1 MLRDGDDLERR
12 IEKLGRINAALIER
26 LDHYDK
32 SRGSAWSLFQAALAL
47 EKEVAARNRD
57 LERALADLSQK
68 NHELAAARM
77 AAEEANRSKT
87 RFLRAASH
95 DLLQPL
101 SAARLF
107 LSTLATMQLGT
118 EETDLVK
125 RLGNAF
131 ESVEELIRAVL
142 DISRLDSQRIE
153 FHRKPVSL
161 NALFDRLRDEF
172 EAQAAARDLHLRF
185 ARSSLAVDS
194 DPVFLRRIAQNL
206 VSNAIKYTES
216 GGVLVGARRRGGQA
230 WLEVHDTGIGI
241 APEDRDQV
249 FAEFHRLEQDRR
261 GEPGMGLGLSI
272 VKRACAKLGHPVT
285 LDSMPGR
292 GSVFRVGL
300 EVVARSTPARRSAR
314 ANLPDRDGLRGLC
327 VLVVEDNAS
336 MRHGYT
342 GLLRD
347 SWGLRTLVV
356 DGTEAALQAL
366 TVAEGPPDLILADYH
381 LAGRDTGLQTIRQL
395 RKLTGVRIPAIVV
408 TAHRNAAMIRNC
420 ARHDIRVLDKPI
432 RAEELREALLRLV
445 AGPVAPNETAQM
457 GDCR

>member
-32 SRGSAWSLFQAALAL
+32 TRGSAWSLF
-47 EKEVAARNRD
+47 
-57 LERALADLSQK
+57 K

-107 LSTLATMQLGT
+107 LSNLAMMELGT
-118 EETDLVK
+118 DQSDLVK

-153 FHRKPVSL
+153 FNRKSVGL

-172 EAQAAARDLHLRF
+172 EAPAAARGLRLRF
-185 ARSSLAVDS
+185 ARSSLSVDS

-216 GGVLVGARRRGGQA
+216 GSVLVGARRRGTRA

-241 APEDRDQV
+241 PAKNRDQI
-249 FAEFHRLEQDRR
+249 FNEFHRLEQDGR
-261 GEPGMGLGLSI
+261 GETGMGLGLSI
-272 VKRACAKLGHPVT
+272 VKRACAKLDHPIT
-285 LDSMPGR
+285 LDSEPGR
-292 GSVFRVGL
+292 GSVFRIGL
-300 EVVARSTPARRSAR
+300 EIVARNTPVRQRDAKPQ
-314 ANLPDRDGLRGLC
+314 PDRDQLRGL
-327 VLVVEDNAS
+327 LAMIVEDNAA
-336 MRHGYT
+336 MRHGYAVT
-342 GLLRD
+342 LRNT
-347 SWGLRTLVV
+347 WGMRTEVV
-356 DGTEAALQAL
+356 DGTARARAALAQPGML
-366 TVAEGPPDLILADYH
+366 PDLILADYH
-381 LAGRDTGLQTIRQL
+381 LGGSDTGLRTITVL
-395 RKLTGVRIPAIVV
+395 RELSGVEIPAIVV
-408 TAHRNAAMIRNC
+408 TAHRNAAMVRSC
-420 ARHDIRVLDKPI
+420 ARHGIRVLEKPI
-432 RAEELREALLRLV
+432 RPDDLQEALLRLV
-445 AGPVAPNETAQM
+445 GERT
-457 GDCR
+457 

>member
-32 SRGSAWSLFQAALAL
+32 TRGSAWSLFQAALAL

-107 LSTLATMQLGT
+107 LSTLATMELGG
-118 EETDLVK
+118 EETDLVN

-153 FHRKPVSL
+153 FNRKPVSL

-172 EAQAAARDLHLRF
+172 EAPASARGLRLRF
-185 ARSSLAVDS
+185 ARSALAVDS

-206 VSNAIKYTES
+206 VSNAIKYTET
-216 GGVLVGARRRGGQA
+216 GGVLVGARRRGAQA
-230 WLEVHDTGIGI
+230 WLEVHDIGIGI
-241 APEDRDQV
+241 APEDRGQI
-249 FAEFHRLEQDRR
+249 FAEFHRLEHDRR
-261 GEPGMGLGLSI
+261 GESGMGLGLSI
-272 VKRACAKLGHPVT
+272 VKRACAKLDHPIA
-285 LDSMPGR
+285 LDSEPGR
-292 GSVFRVGL
+292 GSVFRIGL
-300 EVVARSTPARRSAR
+300 KIVARNAPARRSGAR
-314 ANLPDRDGLRGLC
+314 SAADPDRLRGKHALI
-327 VLVVEDNAS
+327 VEDNAA
-336 MRHGYT
+336 MRHGYAVI
-342 GLLRD
+342 LRD
-347 SWGLRTLVV
+347 SWGMRTQVV
-356 DGTEAALQAL
+356 EGTAAARA
-366 TVAEGPPDLILADYH
+366 TAARPGRPPDLILADYH
-381 LAGRDTGLQTIRQL
+381 LGGSDTGLRTITLL
-395 RKLTGVRIPAIVV
+395 RELSGTEIPAIVV
-408 TAHRNAAMIRNC
+408 TAHRTASVVRNC
-420 ARHDIRVLDKPI
+420 ARHGVRVLEKPI
-432 RAEELREALLRLV
+432 RPEDLREALLRL
-445 AGPVAPNETAQM
+445 M
-457 GDCR
+457 GERA